1 MTILIVDDEPALR
14 RMIRIAFEASGHT
27 VVQADGVRTGLAES
41 VMARPDCILLDLG
54 LPDGSGASV
63 LEELRAWSDVPI
75 IVLTATDSEE
85 LRVRLLRGGADDFVS
100 KPFSMPELLAR
111 VEAVT
116 RRRTIGREHTVLH
129 CGTLR
134 MDVIGHKVF
143 HREAP
148 IHVTSTEFAIL
159 RTFMMHV
166 GKAVSYAMISSA
178 VWGPQARTDP
188 HTLRVHIAQIRK
200 KFSGLPMLTT
210 LVGYGYRLDPGEE
223 EGKG

>member
-54 LPDGSGASV
+54 LPDGSGVTV

-116 RRRTIGREHTVLH
+116 RRRTATHHDSTVE
-129 CGTLR
+129 CGPLR
-134 MDVIGHKVF
+134 LDLLGHMVLD
-143 HREAP
+143 HGVP

-159 RTFMMHV
+159 REFMTHA
-166 GKAVSYAMISSA
+166 GKAVSYAMLSSA
-178 VWGPQARTDP
+178 VWGPQARVDQ
-188 HTLRVHIAQIRK
+188 HTLRVHIAHIRK
-200 KFSGLPMLTT
+200 KFNGLPTLTT

-223 EGKG
+223 QGKG